1 MEPEIVM
8 HAVIDSLRIYLD
20 KLLNSPHHLVAY
32 IAGAA
37 VLLVCIPLVRA
48 LFGSRSRQDN
58 DDDARVSAASPSV
71 LGLSSPVFHPEM
83 DFEDVPLER
92 KGPSSATAGLSNV
105 TAINAALTVACI
117 HCGVIMPSREDF
129 CPACGYAQPV
139 KQSFIAA
146 FPA

>member
-1 MEPEIVM
+1 M
-8 HAVIDSLRIYLD
+8 HAVIDSLHTYLD

-37 VLLVCIPLVRA
+37 VLLVCIPLARA
-48 LFGSRSRQDN
+48 VFRRRGGDG
-58 DDDARVSAASPSV
+58 DASSAQTASPSM
-71 LGLSSPVFHPEM
+71 LGLTSPAI
-83 DFEDVPLER
+83 DFKPAPVELTP
-92 KGPSSATAGLSNV
+92 PPSNV
-105 TAINAALTVACI
+105 TAINESLTVPCI
-117 HCGVIMPSREDF
+117 HCGVTIPTREDF